1 MAAERMPAVFI
12 GHGSPMNTLEHNR
25 YTEAWHAFG
34 AAIPRPRAVLAIS
47 AHWYRR
53 GIAVTAQ
60 SDPPTIHDFS
70 GFPPELFAYEYP
82 ASGDPEL
89 ANRVAG
95 LLAPDAVEVDATSW
109 GIDHGTWSVLAHVFP
124 DADVPVVQLA
134 IDAECPF
141 AEHLRI
147 GAALAPLRDEGV
159 LVLSSGNVVHHLGL
173 IDWSDEFGATD
184 WNRDFDTTAMT
195 LMTERPGDLAALEAH
210 PAFRLAAPSPDH
222 LLPLAYTAGLASAA
236 GTTAEVLLTGYSY
249 GSLSMTSYVVR

>member
-12 GHGSPMNTLEHNR
+12 GHGSPMNTLGHNR
-25 YTEAWHAFG
+25 CTEAWHAFG
-34 AAIPRPRAVLAIS
+34 RSIPRPRAVLAIS

-82 ASGDPEL
+82 APGDPEL

-124 DADVPVVQLA
+124 EADVPVVQPPRA
-134 IDAECPF
+134 GRAGTVPGPS
-141 AEHLRI
+141 A
-147 GAALAPLRDEGV
+147 V
-159 LVLSSGNVVHHLGL
+159 LLNQFLY
-173 IDWSDEFGATD
+173 F
-184 WNRDFDTTAMT
+184 
-195 LMTERPGDLAALEAH
+195 AH
-210 PAFRLAAPSPDH
+210 PDRK
-222 LLPLAYTAGLASAA
+222 
-236 GTTAEVLLTGYSY
+236 
-249 GSLSMTSYVVR
+249 TSCRERV